1 MGPASGNHWFDRTAT
16 LPETALRQGLLFSWF
31 FGCLGIASGT
41 REQVLTEAVEL
52 RLLRGGGPQ
61 RCQVLVRAGSSSLPV
76 LRQETFACVFVASC
90 ENPRRSEA
98 AMVGPR
104 KCFVLAAKGRP
115 SFSLLPRSANES
127 VHMHT
132 HSRTP

>member
-52 RLLRGGGPQ
+52 RLLRGGTVRKDG
-61 RCQVLVRAGSSSLPV
+61 RCLCELAFQ
-76 LRQETFACVFVASC
+76 ACQ
-90 ENPRRSEA
+90 
-98 AMVGPR
+98 
-104 KCFVLAAKGRP
+104 
-115 SFSLLPRSANES
+115 
-127 VHMHT
+127 H
-132 HSRTP
+132 